1 MIVAKMCSECG
12 CGVDLSLLK
21 TVEATITG
29 WVAQE
34 ANGRCRTPGDQA
46 VATLY
51 STPTVRVFLRRPN

>member
-34 ANGRCRTPGDQA
+34 ANGR
-46 VATLY
+46 
-51 STPTVRVFLRRPN
+51 